1 MLELPEVIHIIIHQ
15 FIKLPSSITI
25 TNKNIKNNFIDNG
38 NLKMILYHK
47 NEKNTFIDNYK
58 NDLRKLYLLIEKYSY
73 YEYKYKR
80 NEPIT
85 SILIDLLC
93 TGCDLPCAL
102 SSHYIFTDDTF
113 NDLKEIIRIV
123 PQSLMSNCGQLRC
136 RYYLSPLD
144 MACHNINIPMYVIK
158 YILNQGADMYHLYQ
172 FNGCKI
178 HVLDDSISYVRDIKK
193 IFETKG
199 FDIKK
204 INLDTSINDRRYQEM
219 YG

>member
-85 SILIDLLC
+85 EVNK
-93 TGCDLPCAL
+93 T
-102 SSHYIFTDDTF
+102 
-113 NDLKEIIRIV
+113 
-123 PQSLMSNCGQLRC
+123 
-136 RYYLSPLD
+136 
-144 MACHNINIPMYVIK
+144 
-158 YILNQGADMYHLYQ
+158 
-172 FNGCKI
+172 
-178 HVLDDSISYVRDIKK
+178 
-193 IFETKG
+193 
-199 FDIKK
+199 
-204 INLDTSINDRRYQEM
+204 
-219 YG
+219 